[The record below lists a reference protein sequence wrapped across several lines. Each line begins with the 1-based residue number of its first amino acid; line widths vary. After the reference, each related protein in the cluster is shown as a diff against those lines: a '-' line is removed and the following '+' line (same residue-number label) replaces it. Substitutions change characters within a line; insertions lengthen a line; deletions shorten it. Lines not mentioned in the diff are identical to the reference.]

1 MKFNHVMGVV
11 GVALA
16 CSVPALAVDI
26 IDGPTLTM
34 DPNGFTPLAGVVE
47 LETAAPSL
55 ASLQISGDG
64 DSWTVVFPEASLVH
78 YLPVLG
84 MKSDRT
90 YTVEVLLTD
99 GSSPAAPADLAG
111 VMMAVTPPLPDDF
124 PTMLV
129 EVSDPIAMEP
139 GYTVLDCLRRA
150 PGDTRETYSVIV
162 DNSGDVVWY
171 TTQCHVDLTQLQ
183 NGNLATFS
191 APTGG
196 DPVALEYDM
205 LGTEVLRVQLDDPG
219 SRLHHDMIRTPM
231 GTYVSLSHFEV
242 EIADFPTSD
251 VNPHK
256 PTALTLVRDEP
267 VVEFL
272 PDGTL
277 RDWWLLTEIIDPTRI
292 GYGSLNSSPEG
303 VDWAHTNAVTYDPSD
318 DSFIVS
324 ARHQDAVF
332 KFSRTTGELVW
343 ILGPHDNWPAEF
355 DPYLLVPIGS
365 PFRWQFHQHA
375 PMITGEGTLLL
386 YDNGNFR
393 ASPFDGQRSLADSEN
408 FSRAVEYEINE
419 NTMSVRQVWEFGE
432 HIAETLYT
440 GLIGDADW
448 QPTNGNVLLTFGAV
462 SYTGGV
468 AGADI
473 DRGEWYARIV
483 EVTDDEVPV
492 TVFDLSLYD
501 DSDPAARIRVYRSER
516 IPSLY
521 PSTYIRAPN
530 GVGDSLIAGKVQGE
544 TLFSWAASPVDGAHD
559 AAAYYIVYQSNSP
572 DGGFEMMD
580 TSQGTSSG
588 PVVNAIYYRI
598 VAANGAGTSG
608 DEPVP

>member
-1 MKFNHVMGVV
+1 
-11 GVALA
+11 
-16 CSVPALAVDI
+16 
-26 IDGPTLTM
+26 
-34 DPNGFTPLAGVVE
+34 
-47 LETAAPSL
+47 
-55 ASLQISGDG
+55 
-64 DSWTVVFPEASLVH
+64 
-78 YLPVLG
+78 
-84 MKSDRT
+84 
-90 YTVEVLLTD
+90 
-99 GSSPAAPADLAG
+99 
-111 VMMAVTPPLPDDF
+111 
-124 PTMLV
+124 
-129 EVSDPIAMEP
+129 
-139 GYTVLDCLRRA
+139 
-150 PGDTRETYSVIV
+150 
-162 DNSGDVVWY
+162 
-171 TTQCHVDLTQLQ
+171 
-183 NGNLATFS
+183 
-191 APTGG
+191 
-196 DPVALEYDM
+196 
-205 LGTEVLRVQLDDPG
+205 
-219 SRLHHDMIRTPM
+219 
-231 GTYVSLSHFEV
+231 
-242 EIADFPTSD
+242 
-251 VNPHK
+251 
-256 PTALTLVRDEP
+256 
-267 VVEFL
+267 
-272 PDGTL
+272 
-277 RDWWLLTEIIDPTRI
+277 
-292 GYGSLNSSPEG
+292 
-303 VDWAHTNAVTYDPSD
+303 
-318 DSFIVS
+318 
-324 ARHQDAVF
+324 VF

-355 DPYLLVPIGS
+355 DPYLLLPIGS

-393 ASPFDGQRSLADSEN
+393 ASPFDGQPQVPDSEN

-501 DSDPAARIRVYRSER
+501 DSDPAARIRIFRSER

-521 PSTYIRAPN
+521 PSTYLRAPN
-530 GVGDSLIAGKVQGE
+530 SVGDSLIADKVLGKPA
-544 TLFSWAASPVDGAHD
+544 FSWAASPVDGAHD

-580 TSQGTSSG
+580 TSQDTSSEPAG
-588 PVVNAIYYRI
+588 NAIYYKI